1 MLRTTQGLIGGLI
14 GALLFLFIPAHAIE
28 LTISCGAV
36 GQERALCEELV
47 QNWTQQTG
55 HEVSVTSPPVRTNE
69 RFFHY
74 LISLGEADPEID
86 VYQIDVI
93 WPGLLADHFIDLKQY
108 IDDTAVQA
116 HWQAIIDNNTIAGR
130 LIGMPWYTDV
140 GVLYYRSDL
149 LEKYGF
155 SVPEDWPGLAETAL
169 AIQTQERQNSDS
181 DLWGFVF
188 QAANYEGLTCNA
200 LEWIVSHGGGQLV
213 ENDGAISVNNPFS
226 ALALARVASWV
237 GLITPKQVITF
248 AEEDAR
254 ILAQQGK
261 AVFMRNWPYAWALL
275 NGPNSPVAGK
285 FEVAPLPKG
294 RLRGRSHGTLGGW
307 QLAVSKY
314 SRHPDEAAQLVKF
327 LTGPE
332 AQKKRA
338 IEGSY
343 APTIA
348 ALYDDPE
355 VLAANPFFAKLKPL
369 LETAIARP
377 ASRTGD
383 DYMEVSNAF
392 WTAAYDILQ
401 GSVDAQDRLD
411 DLEKQLRL
419 IKARGHW

>member
-1 MLRTTQGLIGGLI
+1 MLRIQWLI
-14 GALLFLFIPAHAIE
+14 GALLFLLAPAYAVE

-47 QNWTQQTG
+47 QTWVQQTG
-55 HEVSVTSPPVRTNE
+55 HEVTVTSPPARTNE
-69 RFFHY
+69 RFFNY
-74 LISLGEADPEID
+74 LISLGEKDPELD

-93 WPGLLADHFIDLKQY
+93 WPGLLAEHFIDLKQY
-108 IDDTAVQA
+108 IDDVTVQE
-116 HWQAIIDNNTIAGR
+116 HWQVIIDNNTIHGR

-155 SVPEDWPGLAETAL
+155 SVPADWPALVETAL
-169 AIQTQERQNSDS
+169 AIQTQERQSGNKT
-181 DLWGFVF
+181 LWGYVF
-188 QAANYEGLTCNA
+188 QGANYEGLTCNA
-200 LEWIVSHGGGQLV
+200 LEWIASHGGGQVV

-254 ILAQQGK
+254 ILAQQGN

-275 NGPNSPVAGK
+275 NGPDSPVAGK
-285 FEVAPLPKG
+285 FDVAPLPKSG
-294 RLRGRSHGTLGGW
+294 PKGRSHGTLGGW

-314 SRHPDEAAQLVKF
+314 SRHPEEAAQLVQF
-327 LTGPE
+327 LTSHE

-338 IEGSY
+338 IKGSY
-343 APTIA
+343 APTLV

-392 WTAAYDILQ
+392 WEAVYDILQ
-401 GSVDAQDRLD
+401 GSASAPERLAG
-411 DLEKQLRL
+411 LEKQLRL
-419 IKARGHW
+419 IKARGGW